1 MTSAPIAGAA
11 NSRSLVWLLIGSG
24 TVAAAQI
31 GKAAISVP
39 MIRAEMGLGLDLAG
53 FIVATFAT
61 LGACTGIGAGALVQR
76 LGLRRSLIGG
86 MSAIALG
93 NLIGAA
99 APSEFVL
106 LGARIVEGIGFF
118 GVVLAIPS
126 MLARVIAEKDRAF
139 VMAVWSA
146 YMPAGIALMLL
157 VGPLLQEIGWR
168 SLWIANATLAG
179 CCTLLLALHAPFV
192 REVPRKFFSEAMK
205 VVRDPRCMM
214 LGFAFFAY
222 SCQIFSLIFA
232 LPQLLTSAHHTTL
245 GAAGLLSAAALA
257 VSALGHISSG
267 FLLRAGVPIWASI
280 AVSFG
285 FFAIAGFAIYAG
297 TLPLA
302 GLTLVAALALGIGG
316 LAPGALYASAPQAAP
331 DPSAVPATIG
341 LLQQASNLGQFAGPV
356 AVGVWVAHSGWQA
369 APAIVVPAAVIG
381 LVTALAIRGVTDWRG
396 QRHHSGERA
405 GFSALL
411 RRPEL
416 AR

>member
-1 MTSAPIAGAA
+1 MTLTTDPIAGAA
-11 NSRSLVWLLIGSG
+11 TLRSHVWLLIGSG

-39 MIRAEMGLGLDLAG
+39 MIREEMGLGLDLAG

-61 LGACTGIGAGALVQR
+61 LGACAGIGAGALVQR

-86 MSAIALG
+86 MSTIALG

-106 LGARIVEGIGFF
+106 LAARIVEGIGFF

-126 MLARVIAEKDRAF
+126 MLARVVAEKNRAF

-168 SLWIANATLAG
+168 NLWISNATLAG
-179 CCTLLLALHAPFV
+179 FCALLLALYAPVV
-192 REVPRKFFSEAMK
+192 RDEQRKFFGEAIK
-205 VVRDPRCMM
+205 VVRDRRCMM
-214 LGFAFFAY
+214 LGLAFFAY

-232 LPQLLTSAHHTTL
+232 LPQLLTSAHHMTL
-245 GAAGLLSAAALA
+245 GAAGLLSAVALA
-257 VSALGHISSG
+257 VSTLGHISSG

-280 AVSFG
+280 AVPFG
-285 FFAIAGFAIYAG
+285 FFAVAGFAIYAG
-297 TLPLA
+297 ALSPA
-302 GLTLVAALALGIGG
+302 GLTLVAALALGVGG
-316 LAPGALYASAPQAAP
+316 LAPGALYASVPQAAP
-331 DPSAVPATIG
+331 NPSAVPATIG

-356 AVGVWVAHSGWQA
+356 TVGVWVAHSGWQA
-369 APAIVVPAAVIG
+369 APVIVVPAAVIG
-381 LVTALAIRGVTDWRG
+381 LATALAIRGIAD
-396 QRHHSGERA
+396 QRAQRDQSGERA
-405 GFSALL
+405 AM
-411 RRPEL
+411 RT
-416 AR
+416 

>member
-1 MTSAPIAGAA
+1 
-11 NSRSLVWLLIGSG
+11 
-24 TVAAAQI
+24 
-31 GKAAISVP
+31 
-39 MIRAEMGLGLDLAG
+39 MGFGLDIAG

-61 LGACTGIGAGALVQR
+61 LGACAGVGAGALVQT

-86 MSAIALG
+86 MGAIALG

-99 APSEFVL
+99 APSAFVL

-126 MLARVIAEKDRAF
+126 MLARVVAEKDRAF
-139 VMAVWSA
+139 VMALWSA

-168 SLWIANATLAG
+168 SVWIANATVAG
-179 CCTLLLALHAPFV
+179 CCALMLVLHAPFV
-192 REVPRKFFSEAMK
+192 REERLKFCSEVTN

-245 GAAGLLSAAALA
+245 SAAGLLSAAALA
-257 VSALGHISSG
+257 VSTLGHISSG

-280 AVSFG
+280 AISFG
-285 FFAIAGFAIYAG
+285 AFAIAGFAIFAE

-302 GLTLVAALALGIGG
+302 ALTLVAALALGIGG

-331 DPSAVPATIG
+331 SPSAVPATIG
-341 LLQQASNLGQFAGPV
+341 VLQQASSLGQFAGPV

-369 APAIVVPAAVIG
+369 VPAIMVPAAVIG
-381 LVTALAIRGVTDWRG
+381 LVTALAMRGALPTGVD
-396 QRHHSGERA
+396 
-405 GFSALL
+405 SAITQSN
-411 RRPEL
+411 EL
-416 AR
+416 ASGRV